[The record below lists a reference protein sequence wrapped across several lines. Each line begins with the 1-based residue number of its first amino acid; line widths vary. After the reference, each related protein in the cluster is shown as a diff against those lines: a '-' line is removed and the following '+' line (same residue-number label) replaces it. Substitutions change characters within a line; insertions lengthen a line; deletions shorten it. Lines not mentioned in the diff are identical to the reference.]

1 MKSFDQKFI
10 ENPLFLKWIFNT
22 SPAIETHWEQYL
34 LKHPEV
40 RTELFELKALLSEL
54 RYQEDSFSVSEKAE
68 MERDLLKKIEQDARQ
83 FRRRQL
89 VQSFMKYAAIGL
101 IFTAIGGLLV
111 YLNMGKENPY
121 QDFARQTIVVPTSA
135 QGPLLITSNGAN
147 VNLKKSSSTVD
158 YSQSG
163 SVILNNDSVLKTP
176 EEDTNAMNQLVI
188 PYGNQSRIVLS
199 DNTVVWLNA
208 GSRLVYPTHFNGKTR
223 EVLLI
228 GEGFFEVTKN
238 AENPFIVKVS
248 GIDIRVLGTKFNVSA
263 YSEDNLIQTVLSEG
277 SVAIRSTGAKF
288 YEKDIVIRPN
298 QMASFDKTT
307 NDTKIS
313 NVSSDASYLWTKGL
327 ISFDNVDFSVVIKKV
342 ERFYNISIKFT
353 DRQKEIMR
361 ISGKLDLKRS
371 RKEVIE
377 YLEKVSLSSFELINE
392 NQYMIK

>member
-10 ENPLFLKWIFNT
+10 ENPLFLKWIFNS
-22 SPAIETHWEQYL
+22 SPAIEAHWEQYL

-238 AENPFIVKVS
+238 AEKPFIVKVS

-307 NDTKIS
+307 NNTKIS

>member
-111 YLNMGKENPY
+111 YLNIGKENPY

-228 GEGFFEVTKN
+228 GEGFFEVAKN

-307 NDTKIS
+307 NNTKIS

-342 ERFYNISIKFT
+342 ERFYNISIKFS